1 MGLFDKFKIG
11 LGKSSDGLSTGFKNI
26 FSKKK
31 IDENVLTEF
40 EELIITSDAGVE
52 VAKEL
57 RKDFENFKV
66 DKKLDDHEEILK
78 LIADK
83 LAINLQKYEK
93 DLSLM
98 GNAKSAVIVVS
109 GVNGVGKTTSIGK
122 LGKYFKDNNRSVV
135 FGAADT
141 FRAAAIDQLQVWA
154 AKVKVD
160 IIKSEINS
168 DPASVAFKTA
178 EFAKK
183 NEIDVALIDTAG
195 RLQNKKNLMEE
206 YKKIANELN
215 LINHDTFA
223 FCWIIDYPMFEED
236 EQTNKIIFSHNP
248 FSMPQGNINNLD
260 LSKPLNIKAYQYD
273 IVCNG
278 IELSSG
284 AIRNHIPELM
294 YKLFSVAGY
303 EKKVVDEKFSGMINA
318 LSYGAPPHGGIAP
331 GIDRIIM
338 LLANEKN
345 IREVTM
351 FPMNQN
357 AQDLMMNA
365 PSSVSDEQLK
375 ELNLSIKPKK

>member
-66 DKKLDDHEEILK
+66 DKKLEDHKEILK

-206 YKKIANELN
+206 FKKIANVTKKIDPNAPHNVILVLDATSGQNVLN
-215 LINHDTFA
+215 QV
-223 FCWIIDYPMFEED
+223 EEF
-236 EQTNKIIFSHNP
+236 NKIIP
-248 FSMPQGNINNLD
+248 ITGIVMTKLD
-260 LSKPLNIKAYQYD
+260 GTAK
-273 IVCNG
+273 
-278 IELSSG
+278 
-284 AIRNHIPELM
+284 
-294 YKLFSVAGY
+294 
-303 EKKVVDEKFSGMINA
+303 
-318 LSYGAPPHGGIAP
+318 GGI
-331 GIDRIIM
+331 
-338 LLANEKN
+338 LLALAKKYEIPIIALGLGEK
-345 IREVTM
+345 ED
-351 FPMNQN
+351 
-357 AQDLMMNA
+357 DL
-365 PSSVSDEQLK
+365 QLFEARK
-375 ELNLSIKPKK
+375 FAEAFTQIN